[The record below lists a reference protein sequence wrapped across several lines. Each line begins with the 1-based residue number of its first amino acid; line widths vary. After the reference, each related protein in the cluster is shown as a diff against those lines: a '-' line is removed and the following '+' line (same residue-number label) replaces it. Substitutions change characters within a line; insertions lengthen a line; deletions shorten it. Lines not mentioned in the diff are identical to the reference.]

1 MAKSK
6 NQVVDETLEK
16 KASEVLEKDNTI
28 SEESEVS
35 PKTEK
40 IRINGTVVEV
50 TSKHKEEQRAMILK
64 AVERAKKP
72 VRCIITS
79 RDPRTGT
86 IDNDVFV
93 SVQNQ
98 FVSYNMRVPLNIEV
112 ELPRAVID
120 TLEETTCQIFVP
132 ETLDGKQTGNYQ
144 SKFIKKF
151 SVSYL

>member
-6 NQVVDETLEK
+6 NTNNEVVEK
-16 KASEVLEKDNTI
+16 DVSDVLENGNNI

-50 TSKHKEEQRAMILK
+50 TSKHKEAQRNMILK